1 MEREVTMKFRKSIAA
16 VCLLACMMLMIAGC
30 AKKNPQTATLEVPSN
45 PTTGYEWTVTQDPEL
60 FEISSTYKADEE
72 NEGVVGAGGTQ
83 TFVLT
88 PKEAGNTTVEFLYER
103 SFEENSTEM
112 RLTYGIKVSKDMQI
126 TVESF
131 TGELPGDA
139 ETMPE
144 APELTI
150 E

>member
-1 MEREVTMKFRKSIAA
+1 MKSRVSGVEREVTMKFRKSIAA

-88 PKEAGNTTVEFLYER
+88 PKEAGNTTVDFLYER

-112 RLTYGIKVSKDMQI
+112 RLNPRIRPRPRHHSTASGVFFSVG
-126 TVESF
+126 T
-131 TGELPGDA
+131 
-139 ETMPE
+139 TM
-144 APELTI
+144 
-150 E
+150 